1 MSIDHGRFDV
11 AMAQQFLH
19 GPDVVATFQ
28 QVGRK
33 GMPQGLATG
42 GLEKMG

>member
-1 MSIDHGRFDV
+1 MGVNHRGADIPV
-11 AMAQQFLH
+11 TQELLN

-33 GMPQGLATG
+33 GMPQGVATG